1 MPKSEDNKSER
12 ASQTKSFE
20 PTLLQW
26 PSSRLESGSS
36 RPLELFLNTLSALMA
51 VVIIV
56 YVGFLFI
63 NNGRDIAG
71 LSPMWKFIHEFSK
84 LGPTVVPLMFAF
96 VLGRTVRSYAHWRL
110 QNGER
115 IGFLDSLLGSTT
127 MTGTVTT
134 MIDSR
139 HIGISSL
146 VLALVWSLSPLGGQA
161 TLRVLLQQPEA
172 QRSSATL
179 PYLGVNTPF
188 PSRFI
193 VSSFGGLQIPV
204 NALFTGSLGASSQV
218 RNSTLDSWGNVKI
231 PMMERLPG
239 YKGPGSKDWVELGEH
254 PESAVY
260 SSLLGIP
267 IAGLPGKG
275 ESTFSLE
282 TSYMT
287 MDCDLRSGTMD
298 NDTTGAGRIV
308 SDAADQCDSH
318 DLCYKRFT
326 WGAISTI
333 QEPANSTLP
342 PRCEDPQVPARKL
355 LYYNQD
361 NERST
366 ETNYTASLANC
377 TLSTSYVEVRI
388 ACSGWDCAP
397 TAVRPSTLTTNPCR
411 NITFLDSCGDGFEY
425 ATGYFLQ
432 LFETVTERGYSY
444 GRPSVIQNY
453 LVDPDLALNA
463 SAVLTNPPVHS
474 VGGALFSTRLAQLLN
489 TYWTAVIA
497 PEALFLGHPED
508 FGRLSNQT
516 YNTTLLTTEATVDD
530 RVETLRYDAGWMA
543 VLVVSVAVLLA
554 AAAAG
559 LALDLR
565 IRIPRLLMNVSTM
578 TRGNPNFGVPVGGGA
593 LSDEK
598 RARLLADVRVRF
610 GETEVRDGQYDLVI
624 GDCAE
629 HGGRVATVTKGRV
642 YG

>member
-1 MPKSEDNKSER
+1 
-12 ASQTKSFE
+12 
-20 PTLLQW
+20 
-26 PSSRLESGSS
+26 
-36 RPLELFLNTLSALMA
+36 
-51 VVIIV
+51 
-56 YVGFLFI
+56 
-63 NNGRDIAG
+63 
-71 LSPMWKFIHEFSK
+71 
-84 LGPTVVPLMFAF
+84 MFAF

-110 QNGER
+110 QQGER

-139 HIGISSL
+139 HVGISSL

-172 QRSSATL
+172 HRSVATL
-179 PYLGVNTPF
+179 PYLDVNTTF

-193 VSSFGGLQIPV
+193 VSSYGGLQIPV
-204 NALFTGSLGASSQV
+204 NALFTGSLGASGQV

-239 YKGPGSKDWVELGEH
+239 YKGAGSTEWVELGEN

-267 IAGLPGKG
+267 IANLPRTG
-275 ESTFSLE
+275 ETTFSLE
-282 TSYMT
+282 TSYVT
-287 MDCDLRSGTMD
+287 MDCDVREATMA
-298 NDTTGAGRIV
+298 NDTSGAGRVV
-308 SDAADQCDSH
+308 SDAADGCESQN
-318 DLCYKRFT
+318 LCYTRFT
-326 WGAISTI
+326 WGAMSTA
-333 QEPANSTLP
+333 QNPANSTLP
-342 PRCEDPQVPARKL
+342 PRCEDPKVPARTL

-361 NERST
+361 NDRGT
-366 ETNYTASLANC
+366 ETNYTATLANC
-377 TLSTSYVEVRI
+377 SLSTSYVEVRI
-388 ACSGWDCAP
+388 ACTGWDCAP
-397 TAVRPSTLTTNPCR
+397 AAVRPSTLTTNPSR
-411 NITFLDSCGDGFEY
+411 NVTFLDSCGDGFEY

-432 LFETVTERGYSY
+432 LFQTVTERGYSH

-463 SAVLTNPPVHS
+463 TAVLTNPPVHT
-474 VGGALFSTRLAQLLN
+474 VGGDTFSVRLAQLLN
-489 TYWTAVIA
+489 TYWLAVVG
-497 PEALFLGHPED
+497 PEALFLGHPAD
-508 FGRLSNQT
+508 FSSLSTKT
-516 YNTTLLTTEATVDD
+516 YNTTLLEAQAAVDERAD
-530 RVETLRYDAGWMA
+530 TLRYDAGWMA

-565 IRIPRLLMNVSTM
+565 IRVPRLLMNVSTM

-610 GETEVRDGQYDLVI
+610 GETEVRDGTHDLVI